1 MTHVDNIPHI
11 LEFGITHRN
20 SQKANPNYKSI
31 GDFSLIGSRN
41 TKIVNVSNGLDNNH
55 ENENVLIG
63 DFIPFYFGLRTPMLY
78 VIQKGGNF
86 VPQKTAPDD
95 IIYCVSSVQKIID
108 SELFDVN
115 ILTHCNSIK
124 EGADKVRYIRKHFKD
139 MTVIICPKEISKTKM
154 VHTEGAILVDDYAGN
169 LREWEK
175 EGGIPVRFSTKLNGK
190 GYLVI
195 DKLDELI
202 NMFGSVVCK

>member
-55 ENENVLIG
+55 ENENVVIG

-108 SELFDVN
+108 SGMIFYFTDGHATN
-115 ILTHCNSIK
+115 NLTTFFNS
-124 EGADKVRYIRKHFKD
+124 DKVS
-139 MTVIICPKEISKTKM
+139 EIET
-154 VHTEGAILVDDYAGN
+154 LVDLKAVN
-169 LREWEK
+169 LKYWNHDSDLDLKRRKEAEFLVKDDVPNSCVLGYICYSEVVRAKLLALGINEK
-175 EGGIPVRFSTKLNGK
+175 QVVVRKNYYF
-190 GYLVI
+190 
-195 DKLDELI
+195 
-202 NMFGSVVCK
+202 